1 MAPRAW
7 PRPRCRTHPHG
18 VALHPSLASQRH
30 GRMEMGTWAIG
41 PHLAARRAP
50 TASQGLVA
58 THITG
63 SGSPVRR
70 YAVTS
75 ASDIR
80 FNARSASSAT

>member
-7 PRPRCRTHPHG
+7 PRPRCHTRPHG
-18 VALHPSLASQRH
+18 VHPSLASQRH
-30 GRMEMGTWAIG
+30 GRMELGTWAIG
-41 PHLAARRAP
+41 PHLAARRAL

-58 THITG
+58 TYITG
-63 SGSPVRR
+63 SGSPVGR

-75 ASDIR
+75 ASDVR